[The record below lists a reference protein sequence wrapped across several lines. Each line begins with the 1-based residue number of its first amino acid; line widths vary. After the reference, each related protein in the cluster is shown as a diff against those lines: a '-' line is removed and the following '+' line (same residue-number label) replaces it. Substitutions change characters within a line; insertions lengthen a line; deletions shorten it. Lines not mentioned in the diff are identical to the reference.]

1 MWKSKKRRALRRKEM
16 RRKAAKRLQ
25 KIVGTSWAGM
35 YRAAD
40 MPDFDFLGEK
50 GISIALH
57 CFSRVVVTKDD
68 EIILDS
74 DDIYVPAAG
83 VQPNEDLIYDI
94 GECKFDVDN
103 AMLRQALPLT
113 VESIRL
119 KNHGVIRI
127 ELEQGFSCYVLPW
140 LNDQSEVWRVFY
152 WHPHRRFGR
161 HLVYYGNGMARY
173 E

>member
-1 MWKSKKRRALRRKEM
+1 
-16 RRKAAKRLQ
+16 
-25 KIVGTSWAGM
+25 
-35 YRAAD
+35 

-50 GISIALH
+50 DISIALH

-103 AMLRQALPLT
+103 AMLRQALPLW
-113 VESIRL
+113 
-119 KNHGVIRI
+119 K
-127 ELEQGFSCYVLPW
+127 VL
-140 LNDQSEVWRVFY
+140 
-152 WHPHRRFGR
+152 G
-161 HLVYYGNGMARY
+161 
-173 E
+173 

>member
-1 MWKSKKRRALRRKEM
+1 MWKSKKRRALRRKEV

-40 MPDFDFLGEK
+40 MPEFDYLGEK

-57 CFSRVVVTKDD
+57 CFSRVLVTKGGTT
-68 EIILDS
+68 ILDS

-103 AMLRQALPLT
+103 MMLRQALPLT
-113 VESIRL
+113 VESIEL
-119 KNHGVIRI
+119 KNHGVIQI
-127 ELEQGFSCYVLPW
+127 ELEQGFSCSVLPW
-140 LNDQSEVWRVFY
+140 PNDQSEVWRVFY
-152 WHPHRRFGR
+152 WHPHRHFGR